1 MSRPVRERLAELEA
15 DVEQLR
21 LAPAAAVRARGRSR
35 IRRRRAGTAAALATM
50 VVAGGFGLSSVAG
63 GAADPVAPPPAA
75 PSSSVCSFPVD
86 LELPDD
92 PGDVIIKV
100 VGRSDL
106 VGETAI
112 ELKHRGFV
120 ADELRWFDPDADNA
134 GPVAVLRYGP
144 QAVGAATVVRALVS
158 GDVAMKFLPDR
169 GGRTIDLALGTGF
182 RRLATTTEV
191 NMALV
196 EFGEPARPAGC

>member
-1 MSRPVRERLAELEA
+1 MSRPVRERLVELSA
-15 DVEQLR
+15 DVDQVR

-35 IRRRRAGTAAALATM
+35 ARRRRVGTAAALATV

-63 GAADPVAPPPAA
+63 GDPSPVATLPAG
-75 PSSSVCSFPVD
+75 PSSRCAFPVD
-86 LELPDD
+86 LKLPDN
-92 PGDVIIKV
+92 PGDVVIKV

-106 VGETAI
+106 VGATAI
-112 ELKHRGFV
+112 ELGHRGFV
-120 ADELRWFDPDADNA
+120 ASELRSFDPDADNA

-169 GGRTIDLALGTGF
+169 GDRTIDLALGTGF

-196 EFGEPARPAGC
+196 ELGEPTRPPGC

>member
-1 MSRPVRERLAELEA
+1 MSRPVRERLSELSA
-15 DVEQLR
+15 DVDQVR
-21 LAPAAAVRARGRSR
+21 LAPAAAVRERGRSR
-35 IRRRRAGTAAALATM
+35 ARRRRIGTAAALATV
-50 VVAGGFGLSSVAG
+50 VVAGGFGLSSVTDGDAG
-63 GAADPVAPPPAA
+63 PVATLPAG
-75 PSSSVCSFPVD
+75 PSSSRCSFPVD
-86 LELPDD
+86 LKLPDD

-106 VGETAI
+106 VGATAV
-112 ELKHRGFV
+112 ELGHRGFV
-120 ADELRWFDPDADNA
+120 ASELRSFDPDADNA
-134 GPVAVLRYGP
+134 GPAAVLRYGP

-196 EFGEPARPAGC
+196 ELGEPARPPGC

>member
-1 MSRPVRERLAELEA
+1 MSRPVRERIAELEA
-15 DVEQLR
+15 DVEQVR

-35 IRRRRAGTAAALATM
+35 IRRRRAGATAALA
-50 VVAGGFGLSSVAG
+50 VAVAAGGFGVTALTRADP
-63 GAADPVAPPPAA
+63 DPVATLPAA
-75 PSSSVCSFPVD
+75 PSAGCPFPVD
-86 LELPDD
+86 LTLPDD

-120 ADELRWFDPDADNA
+120 ADELRSFDPDADNA